1 MNKVVMLC
9 AICNVSSGNCPEDCA
24 YCTQSA
30 HVKADI
36 NRYKQ
41 KSIEQ
46 ILKEGKVNG

>member
-1 MNKVVMLC
+1 MLC

-41 KSIEQ
+41 KRSKNIPK
-46 ILKEGKVNG
+46 IIKCIKST